1 MAHPPLSKL
10 RISFAVTFVML
21 IFAISLTNA
30 VVHPGTAFA
39 DDESED
45 SSIDETYKV
54 TVAGAYLQ
62 EEARSIQGMINGF
75 RTNKVDYENG
85 NTPWYYDEDGKQVD
99 DGELGVLEWDYDLEQ
114 IAIQRAIELAVV
126 FDHTRPNG
134 GSCFT
139 LTSDG
144 HRSYGENIAMGQN
157 SAEQVFVDWR
167 EDDCDY
173 EGQGHRRNMLY
184 KRFSAVGIAGIE
196 VNGIKYWVQEF
207 GYSKSDCV
215 ESSAL
220 SGDFKKQVGAAK
232 SSFFRFKDESYK
244 LGVGDEIELPSSVRG
259 ADGNSYTI
267 GYIDPY
273 TGEEILVYDPIGFT
287 ADLEKE
293 WTLTEGSD
301 VVEVNGNKIKAL
313 KLGKA
318 VFTSQ
323 AMGTEVTLTVTVKL
337 KDTTMSDVE
346 WCTYIFT
353 EDGPFELG
361 VTSNS
366 DAKLE
371 YSSSDTSVLKVSP
384 DGVLTP
390 VSGGMAKV
398 TVTAPETGAYAESST
413 EMWFI
418 VDDFEKW
425 LKRHAISSDGSSCDD
440 ERYAPASTKITKL
453 KKAKKSFTVKWKKKS
468 GVTGYQVRYSLKSSM
483 KGAKTVKV
491 KSAKTVS
498 KKVKK
503 LKKKKKKYYVQVRT
517 YKVVNG
523 KTYWSGWSAKKSV
536 KTK

>member
-85 NTPWYYDEDGKQVD
+85 NTPCYYDEDGKQVD

-114 IAIQRAIELAVV
+114 VAIQRAIELAVV

-232 SSFFRFKDESYK
+232 NSFFRFKDESYK

-293 WTLTEGSD
+293 
-301 VVEVNGNKIKAL
+301 
-313 KLGKA
+313 
-318 VFTSQ
+318 
-323 AMGTEVTLTVTVKL
+323 
-337 KDTTMSDVE
+337 
-346 WCTYIFT
+346 
-353 EDGPFELG
+353 
-361 VTSNS
+361 
-366 DAKLE
+366 
-371 YSSSDTSVLKVSP
+371 
-384 DGVLTP
+384 
-390 VSGGMAKV
+390 
-398 TVTAPETGAYAESST
+398 
-413 EMWFI
+413 
-418 VDDFEKW
+418 
-425 LKRHAISSDGSSCDD
+425 
-440 ERYAPASTKITKL
+440 
-453 KKAKKSFTVKWKKKS
+453 
-468 GVTGYQVRYSLKSSM
+468 
-483 KGAKTVKV
+483 
-491 KSAKTVS
+491 
-498 KKVKK
+498 
-503 LKKKKKKYYVQVRT
+503 
-517 YKVVNG
+517 
-523 KTYWSGWSAKKSV
+523 
-536 KTK
+536 